1 MIVTAFRRRSG
12 PARAVVDGAAAVLTV
27 AEMVAAEQA
36 VFDSG
41 VSVDALMQRAGEGAA
56 RMIWRIGGT
65 APTLVL
71 CGPGNNGGD
80 GYVIA
85 EFLRAKG
92 VPVTVAALGAPRTE
106 AARHAVSRY
115 GGEVIDLVDAQPT
128 AQLVDCL
135 FGSGLTRPLD
145 AALWERF
152 AALVNAAQRSFAVDL
167 PSGAD
172 ADRAVWLNA
181 PLHFDHVLALGAFKF
196 AHLLEPVA
204 SDCGALSLIEIGVDT
219 SAIPV
224 RRIARP
230 RIAPP
235 GSTSHKYRRGLV
247 TVLVGAM
254 PGAALL
260 AAHAAQ
266 GAGAGYVKLIGA
278 GEAPLLLPADI
289 VWQRADNAASVQH
302 ALADARIGAV
312 VVGPGL
318 GRSCDSAALLAAAL
332 ASDHPLVVDADALH
346 LLPGQREALQQR
358 TNPVLL
364 TPHHGEFEVLAAGL
378 SLVAAN
384 KVARAQ
390 QLAAELG
397 AFVLYKGADSVMA
410 APDGRA
416 VLADRRCSW
425 LSVAGTG
432 DVLAGCMAARLAGH
446 GKAFD
451 AMTEAVWL
459 HDRAARLAGPAFAAL
474 QLAAALPH
482 AMEACL
488 ER

>member
-1 MIVTAFRRRSG
+1 MADRGS
-12 PARAVVDGAAAVLTV
+12 AVLTV
-27 AEMVAAEQA
+27 AEMVVAEQA
-36 VFDSG
+36 IFDTG
-41 VSVDALMQRAGEGAA
+41 VSVDALMQRAGEGAGQ
-56 RMIWRIGGT
+56 MIWRIGGT
-65 APTLVL
+65 TPTLVL

-92 VPVTVAALGAPRTE
+92 VRVTVAALSEPRTD
-106 AARHAVSRY
+106 AARHARARF
-115 GGEVIDLVDAQPT
+115 GGKTTMFDEVEPATQV
-128 AQLVDCL
+128 VDCL

-145 AALWERF
+145 GAVWHRF
-152 AALVNAAQRSFAVDL
+152 AELVGQARRSFAIDL

-172 ADRAVWLNA
+172 ADRAVWLNE
-181 PLHFDHVLALGAFKF
+181 PLRFDHVLALGAWKY

-219 SAIPV
+219 EAARV

-230 RIAPP
+230 SIVAPDAR
-235 GSTSHKYRRGLV
+235 SHKYRRGLV
-247 TVLVGAM
+247 AVLVGAM

-278 GEAPLLLPADI
+278 GDPPPQLPADI
-289 VWQRADNAASVQH
+289 VWQRTDGAGSVAE
-302 ALADARIGAV
+302 ALQDSRIGTV

-318 GRSCDSAALLAAAL
+318 GRDNQARVLLETAL
-332 ASDHPLVVDADALH
+332 ACPHPLIVDADALH
-346 LLPGQREALQQR
+346 LLPGYFASLKGRGA
-358 TNPVLL
+358 PVLL
-364 TPHHGEFEVLAAGL
+364 TPHQGEFDVLAGETGAD
-378 SLVAAN
+378 AIN
-384 KVARAQ
+384 KVARAEA
-390 QLAAELG
+390 LARTLDT
-397 AFVLYKGADSVMA
+397 FVLYKGADTVIA

-416 VLADRRCSW
+416 VIADRRYSW

-446 GKAFD
+446 AQPFD
-451 AMTEAVWL
+451 AMTEAGWL
-459 HDRAARLAGPAFAAL
+459 HDRAAHIAGPAFSAL
-474 QLAAALPH
+474 QLANALPQ
-482 AMEACL
+482 ALETCL

>member
-1 MIVTAFRRRSG
+1 M
-12 PARAVVDGAAAVLTV
+12 LTV

-41 VSVDALMQRAGEGAA
+41 VSVDALMQRAGEGAGA
-56 RMIWRIGGT
+56 MIWRIGGT

-85 EFLRAKG
+85 EFLRSKG
-92 VPVTVAALGAPRTE
+92 VPVTVAALCDPRTD
-106 AARHAVSRY
+106 AARNARALYRGAV
-115 GGEVIDLVDAQPT
+115 INLADAQPT
-128 AQLVDCL
+128 VQLVDCL

-145 AALWERF
+145 APLWERF
-152 AALVNAAQRSFAVDL
+152 SRLVNAAQRSFAVDL

-172 ADRAVWLNA
+172 ADYAVWLNA
-181 PLHFDHVLALGAFKF
+181 PLRFDHVLALGAFKY
-196 AHLLEPVA
+196 ANLLEPVA
-204 SDCGALSLIEIGVDT
+204 SDCGALSLVEIGVDS

-230 RIAPP
+230 QITPP
-235 GSTSHKYRRGLV
+235 DSTSHKYRRGLV
-247 TVLVGAM
+247 TVLVGEM

-266 GAGAGYVKLIGA
+266 GAGAGYVKLIGV
-278 GEAPLLLPADI
+278 GAPPPLLPADI
-289 VWQRADNAASVQH
+289 VWQRADDAASVLQ

-318 GRSCDSAALLAAAL
+318 GRSSGSAALLAAAL
-332 ASDHPLVVDADALH
+332 ASDHPLVIDADALH
-346 LLPGQREALQQR
+346 LLPSQREAMQKR
-358 TNPVLL
+358 TPPVLL

-378 SLVAAN
+378 SLVSEN
-384 KVARAQ
+384 KVIRAQ

-397 AFVLYKGADSVMA
+397 AFVLYKGADSIMA

-432 DVLAGCMAARLAGH
+432 DVLSGCMAARLAGH

-459 HDRAARLAGPAFAAL
+459 HDRAARLAGPSFAAL
-474 QLAAALPH
+474 QLAAALPR